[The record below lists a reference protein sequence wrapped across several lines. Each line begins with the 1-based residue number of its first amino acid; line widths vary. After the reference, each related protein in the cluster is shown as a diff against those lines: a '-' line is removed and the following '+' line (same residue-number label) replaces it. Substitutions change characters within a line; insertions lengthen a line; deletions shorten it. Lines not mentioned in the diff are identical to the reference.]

1 MAIDSLDIRIL
12 NNLNNLKD
20 GEEISVWKIMRRLF
34 PDGLDRENKL
44 IKRRFERMEE
54 MGLFIIEKNSPRRF
68 SMIKDNVI
76 FKKTKFPDRISD
88 SLLLRIKGKWEI
100 FEL

>member
-1 MAIDSLDIRIL
+1 
-12 NNLNNLKD
+12 
-20 GEEISVWKIMRRLF
+20 
-34 PDGLDRENKL
+34 
-44 IKRRFERMEE
+44 
-54 MGLFIIEKNSPRRF
+54 MGLFLIEKDSPRRF